1 MVEEERRWFLSEKI
15 VIVENIRLVR
25 LLALTADFGVK
36 TTKAKLTPI
45 FKLRERRAKLVYSKL
60 SVYSINPDSNFD
72 VHFLTY
78 IL

>member
-1 MVEEERRWFLSEKI
+1 MIGGGGEKMVFVRDI

-36 TTKAKLTPI
+36 TNAKLTPI

-60 SVYSINPDSNFD
+60 AVSVQYYT
-72 VHFLTY
+72 VTLTP
-78 IL
+78 IIK